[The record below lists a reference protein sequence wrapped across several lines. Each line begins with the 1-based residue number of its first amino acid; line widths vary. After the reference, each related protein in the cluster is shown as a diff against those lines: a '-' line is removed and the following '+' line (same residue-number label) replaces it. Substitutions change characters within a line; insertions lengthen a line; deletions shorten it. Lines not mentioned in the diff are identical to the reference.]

1 MRKSFGPPTRT
12 SRCRTVRVPALTECL
27 PYALAILPGHSLQ
40 VLYTEGLR
48 QDWPSPFRPRE
59 PLSPVAFPSGARR
72 KAAVACRLFRQDRGS
87 SQGVLTPPLGGKFH
101 NINARETCVQKLYLP
116 GNPRQHTRISSRPLQ
131 GTTGDRYRWAE
142 ANWGTSSKQVL

>member
-27 PYALAILPGHSLQ
+27 PYALAMLPGHSLQ

-48 QDWPSPFRPRE
+48 QDWPSPFRPRG
-59 PLSPVAFPSGARR
+59 PLSPVAFPGGARR

-87 SQGVLTPPLGGKFH
+87 SKGFLTPPPGDGWGLLVIAQTPVSPPLPALH
-101 NINARETCVQKLYLP
+101 NSHPFNNPGAKLC
-116 GNPRQHTRISSRPLQ
+116 TRRSSLAVCSLKR
-131 GTTGDRYRWAE
+131 T
-142 ANWGTSSKQVL
+142 